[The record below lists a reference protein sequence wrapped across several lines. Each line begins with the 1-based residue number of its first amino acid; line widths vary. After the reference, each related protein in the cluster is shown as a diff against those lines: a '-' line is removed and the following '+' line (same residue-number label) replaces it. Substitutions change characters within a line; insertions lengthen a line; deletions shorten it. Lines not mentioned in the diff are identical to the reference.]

1 MCVEFAKRLARPTV
15 LLCCAVLELS
25 LHQKLPAKAA
35 LFVDDRALG
44 LSGTIISGKLE
55 SQQ

>member
-1 MCVEFAKRLARPTV
+1 MCVEFAKRIARPTV